1 MGVDFSGLIKIYLYK
16 FNNEIKEVLKDKSL
30 EEKESIFLEKL
41 TSLFLSKYII
51 IIFSE
56 KNLNP
61 YYYFINICFS
71 INENT
76 FLKIY
81 FPFLDNLIEN
91 NFVEKIIQYN
101 EKNDEIL
108 EIMKSL
114 TEELKDINNDNL
126 EVEKLENDLY
136 TNKNNNLIEFYS
148 TALKA
153 GIDFLTSEKSNYVNI
168 INNILK
174 SSDLLNISERKTIL
188 NGLIEVNNL
197 KKTNYIQ
204 QILILFLMQMKED
217 DIKNINDLIESY
229 KRSLL
234 IKILERIKSK
244 DNELQK
250 DISEFITNSKTDFI
264 NIDELIKLI
273 NPQ

>member
-264 NIDELIKLI
+264 NIDDLIKLI

>member
-16 FNNEIKEVLKDKSL
+16 FNKEIKEAIKDKSL
-30 EEKESIFLEKL
+30 EQKESIFLEKL

-61 YYYFINICFS
+61 YYFFINICFS
-71 INENT
+71 IDKNI

-81 FPFLDNLIEN
+81 FPFLDNLIIN
-91 NFVEKIIQYN
+91 NFTEKILQYN

-114 TEELKDINNDNL
+114 TEELKDINNDNI
-126 EVEKLENDLY
+126 EVEKLENGLY
-136 TNKNNNLIEFYS
+136 TNKNDNLIEFYS
-148 TALKA
+148 TSLKA
-153 GIDFLTSEKSNYVNI
+153 GIDFLTTQKSNYENI
-168 INNILK
+168 INNLIK
-174 SSDLLNISERKTIL
+174 SSNLLNINERKTIL
-188 NGLIEVNNL
+188 NGFIETNSL
-197 KKTNYIQ
+197 KKSNYIQ
-204 QILILFLMQMKED
+204 QILILILMQLKGNDM
-217 DIKNINDLIESY
+217 KNINELIESD

-250 DISEFITNSKTDFI
+250 DISELFTSKNDFT
-264 NIDELIKLI
+264 NIDDLIKLL